1 MNKVST
7 WLKGRRVFPRWKLI
21 ALVFAGMLAG
31 WFIAYGEWPWAVI
44 LLIGLSDLTK
54 RGSEKA

>member
-7 WLKGRRVFPRWKLI
+7 WLKGRRFS
-21 ALVFAGMLAG
+21 LVETYCTRICRNAGG

-54 RGSEKA
+54 RESEKA